1 MLIKAIKRIW
11 TANPEKFWEEG
22 EVLDLPDELAN
33 QLLTNPNFIK
43 LDFDE
48 KVEKPEEGLKDKNK
62 KIK

>member
-1 MLIKAIKRIW
+1 MKRIW

-33 QLLTNPNFIK
+33 QLLTHPNFVK

-48 KVEKPEEGLKDKNK
+48 KVEKPEEGLKNK